1 MEIFFFRLPCCLILE
16 EPIFPF
22 PASSDLE
29 GMVVYTLPFLG
40 SRRGFTEL
48 VLCFSRG
55 SESFLGPGNAAVVT
69 AEPET
74 FNPSPCF

>member
-1 MEIFFFRLPCCLILE
+1 M
-16 EPIFPF
+16 
-22 PASSDLE
+22 
-29 GMVVYTLPFLG
+29 VYTLPFLG

-55 SESFLGPGNAAVVT
+55 SESLLGPGNAAVVT